1 MSAAPRPRPGEL
13 LRAAAALLTLVALVA
28 GLPLL
33 LYRLAGSPVP
43 SHLPGWH
50 QVGHALL
57 SRDSGELFLGAVR
70 DVSWLAW
77 AGFTAAVLAELQA
90 AVRGRP
96 APRLRLAGLQPLAAR
111 LVTLALLTASAPV
124 AAVAAMQPPPAAATT
139 VAAAVAGAP
148 PSSASPVAGPAA
160 MPSGQVTSM
169 GFYQLI
175 TVHPG
180 DCLWTIAR
188 HYLGVGDRYA
198 EIVRL
203 NIGHAMGDGQVFTD
217 PSVILPGWV
226 LQVPGGARP
235 GEATLPPRV
244 RHGGGASHAA
254 HPSGEPRFRRPHPA
268 AASPAP
274 PPLAGR
280 RGDPVSRPG
289 APARPAGLASPG
301 GAAGT
306 TGAAG
311 PAGPGATAAAGHA
324 SEATRRGPEAQ
335 LVVFAAGMLAGGVLS
350 ALGSMRH
357 RQRQARRPGRRIP
370 LPASAPVIEA
380 ERRMAASQPAQPA
393 SALRAALSELG
404 ARLAAAG
411 QQIPEIA
418 ALRVLPTG
426 LELLLA
432 SPAPAPPPEPFTVP
446 GGRQGTAWHL
456 ALPEDAPPADTDPG
470 PAGDLLP
477 GLLTLGVD
485 QDGYV
490 LVDLEHLRVTTVDGP
505 GELTGPLLAAA
516 AAELATTELAGWY
529 DLILVGYD
537 ELHATGTRVT
547 CCASLDQALD
557 LLAAKAVALHRSL
570 ADAIPADVRMLRLTD
585 PGNEDW
591 ALAVLVS
598 RIPATPGQLS
608 LLLDLAAEP
617 GGIAALLPGGATPP
631 GHLRPA
637 SIEVSTAGDADGTL
651 LARIDQ
657 LHLDAWRQPLTE
669 ADYLALASLFELA
682 ADEADVSADEPPYDG
697 SLWLPADR
705 DARLADGPAS
715 DTADHDEP
723 ADDAPGDDGYASE
736 GDPAD
741 GSYPAG
747 DDWPADDGHSAEGDL
762 PGTGLP
768 GAGRPPGEPAEQSDP
783 ALDPPGGTGPAGGQA
798 PDAGPA
804 LRIGVLGTF
813 TVNGRPAALQPSQS
827 QLILSLALGGH
838 EGLSNQQL
846 CYLLGADPDHPKP
859 ADSLRQLI
867 VRTRRQLGRA
877 PDRREWIEHLGAGQY
892 ALHPQTRFDW
902 HEFDALAAE
911 GIGQR
916 DAARLRQAL
925 RLIRGQ
931 PFAGCYHWSID
942 VALIET
948 VRAQITDAAEALS
961 ALELAAG
968 DRAAAARAA
977 RAGLAA
983 DSSAEQLWR
992 ALMRA
997 EHVAGN
1003 LAGVREAWRR
1013 CLDQIA
1019 EIAPGAEPHPQTAV
1033 LYRKLTER
1041 ADQLS
1046 APLG

>member
-1 MSAAPRPRPGEL
+1 M
-13 LRAAAALLTLVALVA
+13 
-28 GLPLL
+28 
-33 LYRLAGSPVP
+33 
-43 SHLPGWH
+43 
-50 QVGHALL
+50 
-57 SRDSGELFLGAVR
+57 
-70 DVSWLAW
+70 
-77 AGFTAAVLAELQA
+77 
-90 AVRGRP
+90 
-96 APRLRLAGLQPLAAR
+96 
-111 LVTLALLTASAPV
+111 
-124 AAVAAMQPPPAAATT
+124 
-139 VAAAVAGAP
+139 VAAA
-148 PSSASPVAGPAA
+148 
-160 MPSGQVTSM
+160 
-169 GFYQLI
+169 
-175 TVHPG
+175 
-180 DCLWTIAR
+180 
-188 HYLGVGDRYA
+188 
-198 EIVRL
+198 
-203 NIGHAMGDGQVFTD
+203 
-217 PSVILPGWV
+217 
-226 LQVPGGARP
+226 
-235 GEATLPPRV
+235 
-244 RHGGGASHAA
+244 
-254 HPSGEPRFRRPHPA
+254 
-268 AASPAP
+268 
-274 PPLAGR
+274 
-280 RGDPVSRPG
+280 
-289 APARPAGLASPG
+289 
-301 GAAGT
+301 
-306 TGAAG
+306 
-311 PAGPGATAAAGHA
+311 HA
-324 SEATRRGPEAQ
+324 SQTTRRGPEAQ
-335 LVVFAAGMLAGGVLS
+335 LAVFAAGMLAGGVLS
-350 ALGSMRH
+350 ALSRMRH

-370 LPASAPVIEA
+370 LPASVPVIEA
-380 ERRMAASQPAQPA
+380 EHRMTASQPEQPA
-393 SALRAALSELG
+393 PALRAALSDLG

-456 ALPEDAPPADTDPG
+456 VLPANPPAGVGPG
-470 PAGDLLP
+470 QAGDLLP

-505 GELTGPLLAAA
+505 GELPGQLLAAA

-537 ELHATGTRVT
+537 ELHDTGTRVT

-557 LLAAKAVALHRSL
+557 LLTAKAVALHRSL
-570 ADAIPADVRMLRLTD
+570 ADAEPADVRMLRLAD

-591 ALAVLVS
+591 ALVVLVS
-598 RIPATPGQLS
+598 RIPPTPGQLA

-617 GGIAALLPGGATPP
+617 GGIAALLPGGAMPP
-631 GHLRPA
+631 GDLSPV
-637 SIEVSTAGDADGTL
+637 SIEVSPAGEADGTL
-651 LARIDQ
+651 LARVDQ
-657 LHLDAWRQPLTE
+657 LHLQAWRQPLTE
-669 ADYLALASLFELA
+669 ADYVALASLFELA
-682 ADEADVSADEPPYDG
+682 AGDQDVSADDPPYDG

-705 DARLADGPAS
+705 DTWPADGPAG
-715 DTADHDEP
+715 DATDDDHQPDENQPDDENDP
-723 ADDAPGDDGYASE
+723 ADDYPASDGYP
-736 GDPAD
+736 DD
-741 GSYPAG
+741 GSYQAG
-747 DDWPADDGHSAEGDL
+747 DDCPADDGYRAQDDL
-762 PGTGLP
+762 PDAGLP
-768 GAGRPPGEPAEQSDP
+768 GAGRPAGDPAQEADP
-783 ALDPPGGTGPAGGQA
+783 ALDPPGDARPASSHV
-798 PDAGPA
+798 PDAGPALA

-827 QLILSLALGGH
+827 QLLLSLALSGH

-877 PDRREWIEHLGAGQY
+877 PDGREWIEHLGAGQY

-911 GIGQR
+911 GIGHR
-916 DAARLRQAL
+916 DTGRLRQAL

-968 DRAAAARAA
+968 DSAAAARAA
-977 RAGLAA
+977 RSGLAA
-983 DSSAEQLWR
+983 DGSAEQLWR